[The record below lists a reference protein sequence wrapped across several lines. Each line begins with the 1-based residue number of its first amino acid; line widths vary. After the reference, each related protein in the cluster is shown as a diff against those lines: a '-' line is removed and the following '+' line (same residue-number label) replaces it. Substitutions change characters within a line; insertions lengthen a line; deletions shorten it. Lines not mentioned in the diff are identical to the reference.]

1 MRRLLC
7 VSLLLGLFACDTRGT
22 EGNGCVVSGG
32 LLTPQYD
39 CDPGLVCNVA
49 LNRCEKPNQ
58 GGVGSACSSDRV
70 CLVELW
76 CPAGLDAGCTNRIAE
91 GGACPAGVGCV
102 AGLKCEKGDAG
113 VVCAR

>member
-1 MRRLLC
+1 MARLLC
-7 VSLLLGLFACDTRGT
+7 ASLLAVLSGCDARGT
-22 EGNGCVVSGG
+22 EGHGCVVSGG

-58 GGVGSACSSDRV
+58 GIVGTPCSSDRV
-70 CLVELW
+70 CLVALW
-76 CPAGLDAGCTNRIAE
+76 CPVGLDAGCATRIAE

-113 VVCAR
+113 VVCVR

>member
-1 MRRLLC
+1 MRRLLW
-7 VSLLLGLFACDTRGT
+7 VSLLLALFGCDTRGT
-22 EGNGCVVSGG
+22 EGNGCDVSGS

-58 GGVGSACSSDRV
+58 GVVGAACSSDRV

-76 CPAGLDAGCTNRIAE
+76 CPVGLDAGCATRIAE

-102 AGLKCEKGDAG
+102 AGLKCEKRDAG